1 MPTNLDYFASTTEVR
16 HTLAIVVGVVVT
28 SIIFSGSKNG
38 QQLFNVIYHAVNHL
52 FGGAPHTVDM
62 PGPTGFPV
70 VGNLY
75 QMKDGHVQILSEWIK
90 KYGPVMRV
98 ALGERESVFINSHS
112 SMAQTIVSQGPAFQ
126 SRPTFK
132 LFHNDFASS
141 GIWTVGTSPYSDRLA
156 RTRKALSA
164 QIAPRILPIYAPLI
178 QPQLRRLMGV
188 VSNVS
193 KGPALDLAE
202 ILHCFGTGSA
212 RIEYF
217 GSYHYH

>member
-75 QMKDGHVQILSEWIK
+75 QVCNSLTVKFFTKLDHPLRTQMKDGHVQILSEWIK

-98 ALGERESVFINSHS
+98 ALGERESVRIY
-112 SMAQTIVSQGPAFQ
+112 VS
-126 SRPTFK
+126 
-132 LFHNDFASS
+132 L
-141 GIWTVGTSPYSDRLA
+141 
-156 RTRKALSA
+156 LS
-164 QIAPRILPIYAPLI
+164 
-178 QPQLRRLMGV
+178 
-188 VSNVS
+188 
-193 KGPALDLAE
+193 
-202 ILHCFGTGSA
+202 
-212 RIEYF
+212 
-217 GSYHYH
+217 